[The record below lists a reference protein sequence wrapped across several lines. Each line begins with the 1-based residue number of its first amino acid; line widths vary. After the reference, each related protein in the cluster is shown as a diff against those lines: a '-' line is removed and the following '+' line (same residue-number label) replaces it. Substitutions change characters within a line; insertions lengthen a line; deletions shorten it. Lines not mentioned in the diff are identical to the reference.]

1 MSTNARSWFYNEPE
15 HNAFLISE
23 RVNGTFWQARYMEIN
38 WRCVQVEPPFRVEG
52 YLGCCLIAMEWVP
65 DAWLSLIASG
75 EADADQLATLVEII
89 SKRVLG
95 QPASLTY
102 GDSDGRTVYEWH
114 RDGGVERWSEIQ
126 GKPIYVRPRRLN
138 KSGGK
143 KIVVGD

>member
-1 MSTNARSWFYNEPE
+1 MGNNLRSLP
-15 HNAFLISE
+15 AIGKLI
-23 RVNGTFWQARYMEIN
+23 RL
-38 WRCVQVEPPFRVEG
+38 P
-52 YLGCCLIAMEWVP
+52 
-65 DAWLSLIASG
+65 
-75 EADADQLATLVEII
+75 QLATLVEII
-89 SKRVLG
+89 SKRILG

-126 GKPIYVRPRRLN
+126 GKPIYVHPRRLN